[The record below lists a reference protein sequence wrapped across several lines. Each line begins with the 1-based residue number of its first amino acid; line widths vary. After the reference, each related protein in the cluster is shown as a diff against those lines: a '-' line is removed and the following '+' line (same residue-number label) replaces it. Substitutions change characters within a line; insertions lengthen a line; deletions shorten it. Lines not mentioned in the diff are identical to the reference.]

1 MQYVLRYGSALE
13 PFEKDGDRFVK
24 VFILDED
31 RLSLNKWGVTEDAM
45 LKGLNSFIGKPVLG
59 PPGDPNEH
67 GTYRDAEGRMQSFDL
82 EKLAA
87 YEKTHQVGTIISV
100 GVSNGI
106 GWGIARI
113 TSDEAWAGIK
123 SGAWQ
128 WVSPQ
133 IRVDVD
139 NDVQHLPGGGEMV
152 QSFVGRHVAFVSNPA
167 FGGAARTKGT
177 CISPDVRTC
186 NFSAAVASIVKERN
200 PPSALTLATE
210 AELQAFS
217 AELEMMFAAPAN
229 GPGSF
234 PWDECMTKMMKQ
246 YGDEDTAK
254 KVCAAIKNRSAA
266 TMVSLGLAKTM
277 GEAASLIGAKM
288 KEDPLY
294 AYAWGKYLEAS
305 QANKSQ
311 TGMRTQMDANE
322 QKQFDELKATVAEQ
336 STKMAAK
343 CAEVDALSGKV
354 KLLEDEKATREAA
367 DRLAS
372 VKHVVELKVAC
383 GLAKAADAQKELE
396 AMKGFSADTLSALG
410 ATYQKL
416 IDANPTGSTRHRSAS
431 VTFSAAAGDGKE
443 ATAVDALRESMFGPT
458 KGGNQ

>member
-13 PFEKDGDRFVK
+13 PYEKDGIRYVK
-24 VFILDED
+24 IFILDAD
-31 RLSLNKWGVTEDAM
+31 VLSKNKWGVTDDALLAG
-45 LKGLNSFIGKPVLG
+45 LKSFIGKPVIG
-59 PPGDPNEH
+59 PPGDPMQH
-67 GTYRDAEGRMQSFDL
+67 GVDPRTGESLPLGELS
-82 EKLAA
+82 A
-87 YEKTHQVGTIISV
+87 YEDAHQVGTIIDV

-106 GWGIARI
+106 GWGIAKI
-113 TSDEAWAGIK
+113 SSDEAWAGIK
-123 SGAWQ
+123 SGSWK

-133 IRVDVD
+133 IRVDTS
-139 NDVQHLPGGGEMV
+139 NIQHLPNGGEMV
-152 QSFVGRHVAFVSNPA
+152 ESFIGRHVAFVDNPA
-167 FGGAARTKGT
+167 FGGAASVRGT
-177 CISPDVRTC
+177 CVSPDVRTC
-186 NFSAAVASIVKERN
+186 NFSAAVASIVKEPN
-200 PPSALTLATE
+200 PASVLTLATD
-210 AELQAFS
+210 LDIQAFS
-217 AELEMMFAAPAN
+217 AELEMMFAAPAG

-277 GEAASLIGAKM
+277 GEAATLIGKKM

-311 TGMRTQMDANE
+311 TGTETRMDANE
-322 QKQFDELKATVAEQ
+322 QKEFDQLKATVAEQ
-336 STKMAAK
+336 STKMTAK

-354 KLLEDEKATREAA
+354 KTLEDEKATREAA

-372 VKHVVELKVAC
+372 VKRVVELKVAC

-396 AMKGFSADTLSALG
+396 AMKGFSADTLNAL
-410 ATYQKL
+410 ATTYQKL
-416 IDANPTGSTRHRSAS
+416 IDANPTGSVRPRSAS
-431 VTFSAAAGDGKE
+431 VAYSAAAGSGTE

>member
-1 MQYVLRYGSALE
+1 MEYVLRYGSALE
-13 PFEKDGDRFVK
+13 PYEKDGIRYVK
-24 VFILDED
+24 VFILDAD
-31 RLSLNKWGVTEDAM
+31 VLSKNRWGVTDEA
-45 LKGLNSFIGKPVLG
+45 LLSGLRSFIGKPIIG
-59 PPGDPNEH
+59 PPGDPMQH
-67 GTYRDAEGRMQSFDL
+67 GVDPKTGESLPLDQLS
-82 EKLAA
+82 A
-87 YEKTHQVGTIISV
+87 YEDAHRVGTIIDV

-113 TSDEAWAGIK
+113 TSDDAWAGIK
-123 SGAWQ
+123 SGAWM

-133 IRVDVD
+133 IRVDTS
-139 NDVQHLPGGGEMV
+139 NIQHLPGGGEMV
-152 QSFVGRHVAFVSNPA
+152 ESFIGRHVAFVDNPA

-177 CISPDVRTC
+177 CVSPDVRTC
-186 NFSAAVASIVKERN
+186 NFSAAVASIVKE
-200 PPSALTLATE
+200 PTGPSAQALTTDLDM
-210 AELQAFS
+210 QVFS
-217 AELEMMFAAPAN
+217 AELELMFAAPAG

-277 GEAASLIGAKM
+277 GEAATLIGRKM

-294 AYAWGKYLEAS
+294 AYAWGKFLEAS

-311 TGMRTQMDANE
+311 TGTQTQMDANE
-322 QKQFDELKATVAEQ
+322 QKEFDALKTGFGEMQ
-336 STKMAAK
+336 TKMAAK

-354 KLLEDEKATREAA
+354 KMLEDEKATREAA

-396 AMKGFSADTLSALG
+396 AMKGFSADTLDAL
-410 ATYQKL
+410 ATTYQKL
-416 IDANPTGSTRHRSAS
+416 IDASPAGSGRTRSAS

-443 ATAVDALRESMFGPT
+443 ATAVDALRESMFGPRT
-458 KGGNQ
+458 EAKQ